1 MRLALVSSFPPNPQ
15 GEADYVER
23 LVRAL
28 VKQDAG
34 LTILVLAQKQDG
46 AEAESQPLPHVHVL
60 RVVDPQHGL
69 KKHLSFIPILRA
81 LRAFRPDVVHFSPG
95 MKQDYG
101 GIMGEPLLLCM
112 LGTRLLGKPSLLSL
126 HNSLLRG
133 DIAAVCKEKGLGA
146 ITAWIF
152 RNYYTTLLKLQS
164 RLVSLISFVSAGDD
178 PPILE
183 ELMRTCG
190 CSRQK
195 TMFES
200 HPCEFRPTDD
210 ARMSAAK
217 QALGIGGRRVV
228 LTTGFLRRDKGL
240 HILLQSASR
249 LLPDFDDVVVAVA
262 GQPQRPQDD
271 SYAKELKRLAGS
283 IPERARIL
291 LDFRYLTARE
301 FDAYLDAANIVV
313 VPYLRAPGPSGPIHH
328 ALSRGKAVIASDVG
342 HNRGLSGVCLLV
354 PPAQPAALEAAIR
367 GLLTDPEKLAQMR
380 RQATVYAKEHSW
392 ERLATTYLAHFRYLL
407 SGKTVTPALTPE
419 NDLSEETSTKVSPR
433 G

>member
-1 MRLALVSSFPPNPQ
+1 MRLAIVSAYPPNPQ

-23 LVRAL
+23 LIRAL
-28 VKQDAG
+28 AKRDAG
-34 LTILVLAQKQDG
+34 LDILVLAQKQAG
-46 AEAESQPLPHVHVL
+46 AEVDSQPLPNVHVL
-60 RVVDPQHGL
+60 RVVDSQRFLH
-69 KKHLSFIPILRA
+69 KHLSFFQILRA
-81 LRAFRPDVVHFSPG
+81 LRNFKPDVVHFSPG

-126 HNSLLRG
+126 HNSLLRD
-133 DIAAVCKEKGLGA
+133 DIATLCREKGLGA
-146 ITAWIF
+146 VTAWIF
-152 RNYYTTLLKLQS
+152 RNYYTALLKLQS
-164 RLVSLISFVSAGDD
+164 RLVSLISFVSAGDN
-178 PPILE
+178 PSIFE
-183 ELMRTCG
+183 ELMRLCG

-195 TMFES
+195 ATFES
-200 HPCEFRPTDD
+200 HPCESRPTDD

-217 QALGIGGRRVV
+217 QALGIGGCRVV
-228 LTTGFLRRDKGL
+228 LTTGFVRRDKGL

-262 GQPQRPQDD
+262 GQPQRPQYH
-271 SYAKELKRLAGS
+271 SYANELKTLAGS

-291 LDFRYLTARE
+291 LEFRYLTGRE
-301 FDAYLDAANIVV
+301 FDTYLDAADIVV

-328 ALSRGKAVIASDVG
+328 ALSKGKAVIASDVG
-342 HNRGLSGVCLLV
+342 HNRGLHGVCLLV

-367 GLLTDPEKLAQMR
+367 SLLTDPEKLAQIRM
-380 RQATVYAKEHSW
+380 QAMGYAKEHSW
-392 ERLATTYLAHFRYLL
+392 DRLATTYFAHFRYLL
-407 SGKTVTPALTPE
+407 SGKSVPPALTAE

>member
-1 MRLALVSSFPPNPQ
+1 MRLAIVSAYPPNPE

-46 AEAESQPLPHVHVL
+46 AEADSQPLPHVHVL

-81 LRAFRPDVVHFSPG
+81 VRAFRPDVVHFSPG

-112 LGTRLLGKPSLLSL
+112 LGMRLLGKPSLLSL

-133 DIAAVCKEKGLGA
+133 DVAAVCREKGLGA

-228 LTTGFLRRDKGL
+228 LTTGFLRQDKGL

-249 LLPDFDDVVVAVA
+249 LLPDLDDVVVAVA
-262 GQPQRPQDD
+262 GQPQRPQDH
-271 SYAKELKRLAGS
+271 SYANELKTLAGS

-291 LDFRYLTARE
+291 LEFRYLTTAE
-301 FDAYLDAANIVV
+301 FDVYLDAADILV

-328 ALSRGKAVIASDVG
+328 ALSRGKAVIATDVG
-342 HNRGLSGVCLLV
+342 HNRGLGGVCLLV
-354 PPAQPAALEAAIR
+354 PPEQPAALEKAIR
-367 GLLTDPEKLAQMR
+367 GLLTDPEKLAQFR
-380 RQATVYAKEHSW
+380 THAAGYAREHSW
-392 ERLATTYLAHFRYLL
+392 DRLAATYLAHFRNLTNGE
-407 SGKTVTPALTPE
+407 SIAPGRTPQ
-419 NDLSEETSTKVSPR
+419 NHLSEKTSTEVSPR
-433 G
+433 S